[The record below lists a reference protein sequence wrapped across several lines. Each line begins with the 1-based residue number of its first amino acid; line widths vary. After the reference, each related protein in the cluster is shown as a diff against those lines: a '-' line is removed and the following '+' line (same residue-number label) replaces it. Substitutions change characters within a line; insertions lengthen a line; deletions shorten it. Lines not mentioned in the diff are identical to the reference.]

1 MPLLLFIKKRISN
14 IYNVIARRTK
24 DLVGRITV
32 NAVFYILTFPCLC
45 ICFDN
50 KADYH
55 IIFHFFILAKLSQ
68 QFQLCRESADLA
80 KKIPSITPAKS
91 FPSSSIHSSC
101 AIKSAINARCSG
113 EYRSGVRPAKQTP
126 AFQTL
131 L

>member
-1 MPLLLFIKKRISN
+1 MPLFLFIKKRISN

-68 QFQLCRESADLA
+68 QFQLCRKSADLTR
-80 KKIPSITPAKS
+80 KIPSITPAKS
-91 FPSSSIHSSC
+91 FPSSSIHSSR
-101 AIKSAINARCSG
+101 AIRSEINACCSG
-113 EYRSGVRPAKQTP
+113 KYRCGFRPAKRTSC
-126 AFQTL
+126 FQTL